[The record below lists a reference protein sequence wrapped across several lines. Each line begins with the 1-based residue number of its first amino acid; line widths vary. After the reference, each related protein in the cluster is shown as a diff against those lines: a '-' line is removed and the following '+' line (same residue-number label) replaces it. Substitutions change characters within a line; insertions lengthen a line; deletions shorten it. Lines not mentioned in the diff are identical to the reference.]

1 MTRSD
6 APQQPGPT
14 FAPQGPAAYSSP
26 GGAPAPSPGAGPTPD
41 PRRRSWFARHK
52 VLTALLVL
60 VVLVAVG
67 GALGGG
73 DGDDPSTGASPTAPV
88 EAPEPAAAEDDAAP
102 AAAPAEDAAPAEQ
115 LPGIG
120 DAVRDGKFEFTVTQV
135 ETGVSEVGDEYLSEQ
150 AQGQFVLVHMTVA
163 NIGDRA
169 QMLDGSNQTLLDTEG
184 REHSASSTA
193 AIYLDGSDTFLN
205 DINPGNVV
213 EGIVVFDIP
222 ADAVPASIELHD
234 SMFSGGVTVSLG
246 Q

>member
-1 MTRSD
+1 MSD
-6 APQQPGPT
+6 QH
-14 FAPQGPAAYSSP
+14 
-26 GGAPAPSPGAGPTPD
+26 PAPRPQEPVPPHGAQPVPE
-41 PRRRSWFARHK
+41 RRRSWFARHK
-52 VLTALLVL
+52 FLTTLG
-60 VVLVAVG
+60 VVALVAVVASLSSPDGDGG
-67 GALGGG
+67 GATPATVG
-73 DGDDPSTGASPTAPV
+73 TATTD
-88 EAPEPAAAEDDAAP
+88 PAAQASV
-102 AAAPAEDAAPAEQ
+102 AAAPAPEEQEEAEAAGVGTP
-115 LPGIG
+115 
-120 DAVRDGKFEFTVTQV
+120 VRDGKFEFTVTQV
-135 ETGVSEVGDEYLSEQ
+135 ETGVTEVGDEYLSEQ
-150 AQGQFVLVHMTVA
+150 AQGQFAFVHMTVA

-169 QMLDGSNQTLLDTEG
+169 QMLDGSNQTLVDTEG